1 MKKVDTIHMTE
12 LLSKSDNIYKNVM
25 ISAKRARQIISDNF
39 IDIEVL
45 ENADNLEELEKVEN
59 ILKNEETQPVVKA
72 VSELLDG
79 QLEWSQ
85 PVKDDE
91 E

>member
-1 MKKVDTIHMTE
+1 MKKVNTIHMTE
-12 LLSKSDNIYKNVM
+12 LLSKTDNIYKNVM

-59 ILKNEETQPVVKA
+59 NHLEPSVFLRV
-72 VSELLDG
+72 
-79 QLEWSQ
+79 QLISHLFERIGFCLQ
-85 PVKDDE
+85 FL
-91 E
+91 

>member
-1 MKKVDTIHMTE
+1 MKKVNTIHMTE
-12 LLSKSDNIYKNVM
+12 LLSKTDNIYKNVM

-72 VSELLDG
+72 VNELLDN
-79 QLEWSQ
+79 QLEWTQ
-85 PVKDDE
+85 PVTDDE

>member
-1 MKKVDTIHMTE
+1 MKKVNTIHMTE
-12 LLSKSDNIYKNVM
+12 LLSKTDNIYKNVM

-72 VSELLDG
+72 VNELLDD
-79 QLEWSQ
+79 QLEWRQ
-85 PVKDDE
+85 PVTDDE

>member
-1 MKKVDTIHMTE
+1 MKKVTTIPMSE
-12 LLSKSDNIYKNVM
+12 LLSKTDNIYKNVM

-59 ILKNEETQPVVKA
+59 IQKNEETQPVVKA
-72 VSELLDG
+72 VRELLDD
-79 QLEWSQ
+79 QLFI
-85 PVKDDE
+85 KADKE